1 MQTAGRSSWLW
12 TAAMT
17 ACVAGYVVLM
27 TAVGRFVGL
36 DEVFF
41 KAPGREWAR
50 TGRLAAPELTGFLRH
65 LDPPLDPPIEE
76 VWFVHPPLYPFLFGL
91 FTRVAGFGPRPCV
104 LYDVLIHGLLAFL
117 TFATARRLRE
127 GLPDRV
133 CFGIGLAVL
142 PVGIFCRPDELA
154 MCFGMA
160 GLLALLPPAGSR
172 GRVALSGILFGL
184 CAATSVGAAILL
196 GLVALTLFAL
206 LRWWLRGAGWA
217 AAAAVAF
224 AAAVAP
230 VLIAHPVAYR
240 QYLAHAADHVGR
252 GNFLEG
258 LFTHWEN
265 EQFHR
270 SVTLACLLVAAAG
283 LPCRGGDLTWTRW
296 RRLWLG
302 PLLGLAFLAVFL
314 SDKVYYTWFLGPWMI
329 VAAVVTWRGAV
340 RRLHPVAVRAVAL
353 GVLGFAAVAV
363 GPFVKNLL
371 VMATL
376 PASQTLEVNAR
387 LIRELIPPGSTVLTD
402 DYWWVL
408 ADDCRVYDL
417 YFARP
422 DPGAVDFIILTGNG
436 SGDPEVVREVPA
448 NVAAYGRHF
457 QPVRNNINT
466 ESLSLFGRTV
476 PNTAFG
482 FGALV
487 LARVK

>member
-1 MQTAGRSSWLW
+1 
-12 TAAMT
+12 MT
-17 ACVAGYVVLM
+17 ACVAGYIVLM

-41 KAPGREWAR
+41 KAPGHEWAR

-65 LDPPLDPPIEE
+65 LNPPIDPPIEE
-76 VWFVHPPLYPFLFGL
+76 VWFVHPPVYPFLFGL
-91 FTRVAGFGPRPCV
+91 FTRVAGFGPRQCV
-104 LYDVLIHGLLAFL
+104 VYDVLIHALLAFL
-117 TFATARRLRE
+117 TFALARRLRE
-127 GLPDRV
+127 GLPGRV

-160 GLLALLPPAGSR
+160 GLLTLLPPEGSW
-172 GRVALSGILFGL
+172 GRVALSGVLFGL
-184 CAATSVGAAILL
+184 CAATSVGAAVLL
-196 GLVALTLFAL
+196 GLVALTLLASS
-206 LRWWLRGAGWA
+206 RRWLRGAGWA

-224 AAAVAP
+224 AAAIAP
-230 VLIAHPVAYR
+230 VLIAHPGAYR

-270 SVTLACLLVAAAG
+270 SVTLACLLVAAAS
-283 LPCRGGDLTWTRW
+283 LVCRGGDLSWARW

-302 PLLGLAFLAVFL
+302 PLLGLGFLAAFLP
-314 SDKVYYTWFLGPWMI
+314 DKIYYTWFFGPWMI
-329 VAAVVTWRGAV
+329 VGAVVTWRGAV
-340 RRLHPVAVRAVAL
+340 SRLHPAAVRGVAL
-353 GVLGFAAVAV
+353 GVLGLSAIAV
-363 GPFVKNLL
+363 GPFAKNL
-371 VMATL
+371 VMMGTL
-376 PASQTLEVNAR
+376 PRSQTLDFNAR

-422 DPGAVDFIILTGNG
+422 DPEAVDYIILTGNG
-436 SGDPEVVREVPA
+436 SGDSEVVREVPSNLA
-448 NVAAYGRHF
+448 EYGRRHF
-457 QPVRNNINT
+457 RPVQNNINT
-466 ESLSLFGRTV
+466 KSLSLFGRTI

-482 FGALV
+482 FGAVV